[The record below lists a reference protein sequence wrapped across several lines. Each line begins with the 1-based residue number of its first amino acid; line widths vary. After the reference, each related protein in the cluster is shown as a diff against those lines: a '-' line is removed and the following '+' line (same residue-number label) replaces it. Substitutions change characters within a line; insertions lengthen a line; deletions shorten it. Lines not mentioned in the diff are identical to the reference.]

1 MRKLMLCSAC
11 LALGFAPAGALAKNP
26 QLAAAGSSTR
36 ASCDAKYYDYL
47 VGKNLDQARD
57 ISGTANYRV
66 LSTGSAPGA
75 QQPKRMT
82 ITVDPKKNQILDVA
96 CG

>member
-1 MRKLMLCSAC
+1 MRTFVVCAASLAALATAGPAAAKDPQVASA
-11 LALGFAPAGALAKNP
+11 APA
-26 QLAAAGSSTR
+26 SRST
-36 ASCDAKYYDYL
+36 CDAKYYDYL

-57 ISGTANYRV
+57 ISGTANYRL
-66 LSTGSAPGA
+66 LSAGVAPGT

>member
-11 LALGFAPAGALAKNP
+11 LALGFPPGGALPTTPPRAP
-26 QLAAAGSSTR
+26 GGATPR
-36 ASCDAKYYDYL
+36 ASRDAKYYDYL

-57 ISGTANYRV
+57 ISGTANYRL
-66 LSTGSAPGA
+66 LSAGVAPGT

>member
-11 LALGFAPAGALAKNP
+11 LALGFAPAGALAKGS
-26 QLAAAGSSTR
+26 QLASADASAR

-47 VGKNLDQARD
+47 VGTNLDQARD
-57 ISGTANYRV
+57 ISGTANYRL
-66 LSTGSAPGA
+66 LSAGVAPGT

>member
-36 ASCDAKYYDYL
+36 ATCDAKYYDYL
-47 VGKNLDQARD
+47 VGRTLTRRATSAARPT
-57 ISGTANYRV
+57 IASSLPASR
-66 LSTGSAPGA
+66 LARSSPSA
-75 QQPKRMT
+75 
-82 ITVDPKKNQILDVA
+82 
-96 CG
+96 